1 MTNSEANRAIEE
13 HFGIKNTPEYEYLS
27 RENEQEIMIID
38 AELYKLLSGKRL
50 GYYLSMEESKY
61 LIQKWFWEARIWFF
75 DNKKRK
81 L

>member
-13 HFGIKNTPEYEYLS
+13 HFGIKNTPEHEYLIK
-27 RENEQEIMIID
+27 ENEQEIMNID
-38 AELYKLLSGKRL
+38 ARLYKLLAGKRL
-50 GYYLSMEESKY
+50 GYYLNMEGSRY

-75 DNKKRK
+75 DNKKRE